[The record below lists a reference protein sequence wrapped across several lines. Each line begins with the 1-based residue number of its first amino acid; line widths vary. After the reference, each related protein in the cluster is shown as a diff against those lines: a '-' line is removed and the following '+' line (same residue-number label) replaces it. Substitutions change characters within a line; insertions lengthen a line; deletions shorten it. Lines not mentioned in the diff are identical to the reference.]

1 MNYWEFWGH
10 LNLQNIQSLEYFI
23 NEVGKIEEF
32 PNWDITKTKFY
43 IIEIPSP
50 SISPNLTLYL
60 DSFPPIHQLS
70 FPPWHIFS
78 NLLFVFWSSS
88 PHLNFLFLPYSSLS
102 TSPPVL
108 FNYTSWTPPHPHILQ
123 SSLSVWPP
131 TPGLFLH
138 TSSKTPQ
145 HPGLIVL
152 LYLQESS
159 VNLGMVSS

>member
-50 SISPNLTLYL
+50 SISPNLPLYL
-60 DSFPPIHQLS
+60 DSFPPVHLLS
-70 FPPWHIFS
+70 FPPWHLSS
-78 NLLFVFWSSS
+78 NLLFVFWSPS
-88 PHLNFLFLPYSSLS
+88 PHLNFLFLPFSSLG

-108 FNYTSWTPPHPHILQ
+108 FNYTSWTPPHPHILH
-123 SSLSVWPP
+123 SLPFRLASYSWPLP
-131 TPGLFLH
+131 THLFQNSP
-138 TSSKTPQ
+138 TSRPYCSPL
-145 HPGLIVL
+145 PPRVL
-152 LYLQESS
+152 C
-159 VNLGMVSS
+159 